1 MPWTEGNPSFVAGEA
16 LERYRRVK
24 VHTDGTL
31 LYADAD
37 DPGDGVTL
45 YAVAAGDVAAIVPL
59 AADRSVEIEATE
71 AVGLGVDVYAA
82 ADGKVQLLPIA
93 AGTYYKIG
101 KALEAAGAAADAI
114 ENLPRQVGQAET
126 VTE

>member
-1 MPWTEGNPSFVAGEA
+1 MPIKDTPSYVAGEA

-31 LYADAD
+31 MYADAD

-45 YAVAAGDVAAIVPL
+45 YAVASGEVAAIELL
-59 AADRSVEIEATE
+59 ASDRTVEIEATE
-71 AVGLGVDVYAA
+71 AIGLGVTTYAA

-114 ENLPRQVGQAET
+114 EILPRQVGQAVT
-126 VTE
+126 VSA